1 MMNDAIEVSAKTVD
15 EAVKQALAELNISI
29 DDIEF
34 EIIDEPSKKFLGLLG
49 GKPAKIKAWVKSS
62 RLKTTKIFLEDVTRN
77 MGIKTTVMAE
87 EDGELYKISLEG
99 GQLGSIIGRRGETL
113 DSLQYLANLVANKN
127 ASERKRVILDAE
139 GYRKR
144 REETLISLAHKV
156 AERVKRTGQEIVLEP
171 MSSQERRV
179 IHTALQQD
187 SMVQTFSEGEEPFRK
202 VVISMKG
209 NI

>member
-1 MMNDAIEVSAKTVD
+1 MNKEIEISARTVD
-15 EAVKQALAELNISI
+15 EAVKQALLELNVSI

-34 EIIDEPSKKFLGLLG
+34 EILEEPSKKFLGILG
-49 GKPAKIKAWVKSS
+49 GKQAKIKAWVKSN
-62 RLKTTKIFLEDVTRN
+62 RLKTARIFLEDVTKK
-77 MGIKTTVMAE
+77 MGIKTTVLAE
-87 EDGELYKISLEG
+87 EDGDLYKITLVG

-127 ASERKRVILDAE
+127 APDRKRVILDAE

-171 MSSQERRV
+171 MSSQERRI
-179 IHTALQQD
+179 IHTALQTD
-187 SMVQTFSEGEEPFRK
+187 TMVQTFSEGEEPFRK
-202 VVISMKG
+202 VIISIK
-209 NI
+209 